1 MKFEYDGA
9 EDERECVAKLFEF
22 DGGPELCLAIK
33 ALGGDFVWMYPCGN
47 YASIQR
53 NANDFNND
61 DGLVRKFYPG
71 DKITIT
77 F

>member
-9 EDERECVAKLFEF
+9 EDQRECVAFIESGRLYVKTDIGCVVICNDEPPASYGNIVW
-22 DGGPELCLAIK
+22 DMRIVRAI
-33 ALGGDFVWMYPCGN
+33 
-47 YASIQR
+47 
-53 NANDFNND
+53 
-61 DGLVRKFYPG
+61 RKFYPG

>member
-9 EDERECVAKLFEF
+9 ADDHKCVAFIQ
-22 DGGPELCLAIK
+22 GGCLYVKTDSGCVAMYDDEPPASYSDIIWDMRIALAI
-33 ALGGDFVWMYPCGN
+33 
-47 YASIQR
+47 
-53 NANDFNND
+53 
-61 DGLVRKFYPG
+61 RKFYPG

>member
-9 EDERECVAKLFEF
+9 EETRECVAFIES
-22 DGGPELCLAIK
+22 GCLYVKTDSGCVAMYGD
-33 ALGGDFVWMYPCGN
+33 ALPASYGDIIWDMRIVL
-47 YASIQR
+47 AT
-53 NANDFNND
+53 
-61 DGLVRKFYPG
+61 RKFYHG